1 MTQVDGKLST
11 FEVLRQKNKQTVP
24 VSAAT
29 DTTKI
34 QSSTA
39 MAQTTVQKSVVT
51 SNLTDSFVS
60 EKRKNN
66 GLVERLYNKIKNVT
80 GLGTGT
86 KKVEADIEKANK
98 GEITQ
103 EQAQNTIQKYSSSQE
118 TSAQLLG
125 DGASIVASGGLFFL
139 GGKYL
144 KMLSSVAKINNKEQF
159 LEKINLNQNLLPK
172 YLNKEIDSILAT
184 LKSNKK
190 MTGLLIGLSAFA
202 GGMAKYWT
210 LKFDRIGSKEFKVD
224 KSKYGDKKTRT
235 SEQKAMLRQE
245 KRKLNKARRKTNF
258 KNFVSGMFNGIMLPV
273 TSMAGIVGA
282 PLFVIGNSLNRYFV
296 ANKTD
301 KKKSFKGYVDN
312 LKNDAITTGVAATAI
327 AIPLAI
333 KNHNVKIFDK
343 NLKIA
348 TEKLTNVKL
357 EMPDFK
363 GKSALEELQST
374 LFNSKEISNITNSNI
389 PVEEQIKKLT
399 EENIFAVKFKQIS
412 NDGSNLTKALRED
425 CPPSRTLDEA
435 KEFIQANLGEDYTVS
450 KLLGVGTVAETYLA
464 KGADGK
470 EVCVKMLK
478 KGIDEAKIQ
487 RDKQKFIDL
496 INNMSD
502 KTPEEKKHLLAN
514 IEDLANGVSQEINL
528 SNEMKAAQE
537 LVPYSKLANV
547 VKPIEVKNGL
557 YVMEKANGISLS
569 SLVELNEAKMYR
581 DMIQEGSMF
590 VDVARPEYDSK
601 LGRVLRDTTTKE
613 EKIKALNEYIAKI
626 EARTPEFGDINLSQS
641 DAKYLMNEY
650 MKVLTEQFYKV
661 DKDGKV
667 LHADIHPGNI
677 FIDINAMRAR
687 KGKMFTLIDTGNV
700 VKQSAEEAIN
710 SINLTSYINKGNV
723 PDIVS
728 YVLNGATLPQGM
740 KQEEAIQKLSE
751 ELNKCFFDNKTELGR
766 VTNESLLTMTS
777 NIMQKYHIIPSNTQ
791 LNFNKA
797 VQSADNSRKELFKAL
812 IMLKVKDIKNP
823 LELTTFIAG
832 VGKDTLVADK
842 RYKAMQAV
850 QEKFNLRQMTLA
862 QRAKQLKNPNMKAEN
877 SEDYLTY
884 KLKQWKFD

>member
-11 FEVLRQKNKQTVP
+11 FEVLRQTNKQTVP
-24 VSAAT
+24 VTATT

-39 MAQTTVQKSVVT
+39 TVQPTVQKSVVT

-80 GLGTGT
+80 GLGIGT

-144 KMLSSVAKINNKEQF
+144 KMLSSVAKINSKEQF

-172 YLNKEIDSILAT
+172 HL
-184 LKSNKK
+184 NKK
-190 MTGLLIGLSAFA
+190 MTGILIGLSAFA

-235 SEQKAMLRQE
+235 LEQKAMLREE
-245 KRKLNKARRKTNF
+245 KRELNKARRKTNF

-412 NDGSNLTKALRED
+412 NDGSSLTKALRED

-537 LVPYSKLANV
+537 LVPYSKVANV

-581 DMIQEGSMF
+581 DMVQEGSMF

-650 MKVLTEQFYKV
+650 MKVLIEQFYKV

-797 VQSADNSRKELFKAL
+797 VQSAENSRKELFNAL
-812 IMLKVKDIKNP
+812 IKLKVKDVKNP
-823 LELTTFIAG
+823 EELAKSIAG
-832 VGKDTLVADK
+832 VGKDTLAAY
-842 RYKAMQAV
+842 RNYKAMQAV
-850 QEKFNLRQMTLA
+850 QEKLNLRQMTLA
-862 QRAKQLKNPNMKAEN
+862 QRTKQLKNPNMKAEN

>member
-24 VSAAT
+24 VSVAT

-172 YLNKEIDSILAT
+172 YLNKEIDSILET

-235 SEQKAMLRQE
+235 LEQKAMLRQE

-425 CPPSRTLDEA
+425 CPPSRTLEEA

-478 KGIDEAKIQ
+478 KGIDKAKIQ

-514 IEDLANGVSQEINL
+514 IEDLTNGVSQEINL

-537 LVPYSKLANV
+537 LVPYSKVANV

-590 VDVARPEYDSK
+590 ADVAQPEYDSK

-740 KQEEAIQKLSE
+740 KQEEAIQKLTE

-777 NIMQKYHIIPSNTQ
+777 NIMQKYHIIPNNTQ

-812 IMLKVKDIKNP
+812 IMLKLKDIKNP
-823 LELTTFIAG
+823 LELTAFIAG

-842 RYKAMQAV
+842 SYKAMQAV

>member
-1 MTQVDGKLST
+1 MSKGDGITST
-11 FEVLRQKNKQTVP
+11 FDSLRQVNTKDSGFKTPTQTIIHKP
-24 VSAAT
+24 IETSSLS
-29 DTTKI
+29 DTFET
-34 QSSTA
+34 
-39 MAQTTVQKSVVT
+39 
-51 SNLTDSFVS
+51 
-60 EKRKNN
+60 EKRKNS
-66 GLVERLYNKIKNVT
+66 GLIERLYNKAKNIT
-80 GLGTGT
+80 GLGVGT

-98 GEITQ
+98 GEITK
-103 EQAQNTIQKYSSSQE
+103 EQAQNTIHKYSSSQE
-118 TSAQLLG
+118 TSAQILG
-125 DGASIVASGGLFFL
+125 DGASIVASGGVLFL

-144 KMLSSVAKINNKEQF
+144 KMLSSVAKINSKEQF
-159 LEKINLNQNLLPK
+159 LYKINLNQEALPK
-172 YLNKEIDSILAT
+172 QLNKKINLILST

-190 MTGLLIGLSAFA
+190 MTGILIGLSAFT

-235 SEQKAMLRQE
+235 LEQKAMLREE
-245 KRKLNKARRKTNF
+245 KRELNKTRRKTNF

-357 EMPDFK
+357 EIPDFK
-363 GKSALEELQST
+363 GKSTLEELQST
-374 LFNSKEISNITNSNI
+374 LFESKEISEIMSSGKSI
-389 PVEEQIKKLT
+389 EEKIKNLT

-412 NDGSNLTKALRED
+412 NDDSILTKTLRED

-435 KEFIQANLGEDYTVS
+435 KDLIRENLGEGYSVS

-464 KGADGK
+464 KGPDGK

-496 INNMSD
+496 INKMSD

-537 LVPYSKLANV
+537 LVPYSNVANV
-547 VKPIEVKNGL
+547 VRPIEVKNGL
-557 YVMEKANGISLS
+557 YVMEKANGISLA

-581 DMIQEGSMF
+581 DMMVEGSMF
-590 VDVARPEYDSK
+590 ADAAKPSYDSK
-601 LGRVLRDTTTKE
+601 LGRALRNTTTKE
-613 EKIKALNEYIAKI
+613 EKIETLNEYIAKI

-641 DAKYLMNEY
+641 DARYLMKEY

-661 DKDGKV
+661 DKNGKV

-700 VKQSAEEAIN
+700 VKQSAEESIN

-723 PDIVS
+723 PDIVD

-740 KQEEAIQKLSE
+740 KREDAVKMLSE
-751 ELNKCFFDNKTELGR
+751 ELNKCFFDNKTQLGS
-766 VTNESLLTMTS
+766 VTNESVLTMTS
-777 NIMQKYHIIPSNTQ
+777 NIMQKYHIIPNNTQ

-812 IMLKVKDIKNP
+812 IMLKIKDLKSP
-823 LELTTFIAG
+823 LELTTFMANL
-832 VGKDTLVADK
+832 GKDKLMSDK
-842 RYKAMQAV
+842 SYKGMQAA
-850 QEKFNLRQMTLA
+850 QERLNLRQMTLA
-862 QRAKQLKNPNMKAEN
+862 QRTKQLKNPNMKTEN